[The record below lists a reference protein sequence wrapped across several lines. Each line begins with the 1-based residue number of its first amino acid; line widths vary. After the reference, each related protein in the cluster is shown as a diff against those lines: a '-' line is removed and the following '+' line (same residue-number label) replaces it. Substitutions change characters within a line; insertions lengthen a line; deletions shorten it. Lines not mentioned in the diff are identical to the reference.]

1 MGRPEDRP
9 KSLEEAKARF
19 LEEAGSLTPSAWI
32 RKHPD
37 AALGGAFA
45 AGFLLGTSPEVQG
58 AAIRNAGFG
67 LKLASAF
74 LEGLRESTGGKK
86 TGEA

>member
-1 MGRPEDRP
+1 MERPENRP

-45 AGFLLGTSPEVQG
+45 AGFLLGSSPEVQE
-58 AAIRNAGFG
+58 AAIRNAGSG

-74 LEGLRESTGGKK
+74 LAGFRESAGAKG

>member
-19 LEEAGSLTPSAWI
+19 LREAESLAPSTWI

-45 AGFLLGTSPEVQG
+45 AGFLLGTSPEVQD
-58 AAIRNAGFG
+58 AAVRNAGFG

-74 LEGLRESTGGKK
+74 LEGIRESAGGKE